1 MYKVSVIIP
10 IYNVEKYIERCIN
23 TLMNQ
28 SLDDV
33 EYIFINDA
41 STDKSIDILY
51 KVIKLFPSKEPYI
64 KVINHKKNR
73 GIAAARNSGFD
84 IASGE
89 YIICCD
95 SDDFVSP
102 DIYKKMYEIAKKD
115 DADIVYCDYY
125 GVFNKK
131 NIYYK
136 QCSENINENFLR
148 YILCG
153 NIHNGL
159 WNKLIKKEIWDKLD
173 FLFVEKVN
181 MWEDVSVLSRIAF
194 FCKKVSYI
202 PEALYYYN
210 QTNVNAYTKKWSNNS
225 VQNVISVISIVLDFY
240 KKYNI
245 PKEFIMFFILR
256 AKSLLIIHSSNGEK
270 ERIRN
275 IYSEANK
282 YIFKY
287 PDISFVDKINLW
299 CTLNSLEL
307 IPIFIKRIKELI
319 KNIIR

>member
-10 IYNVEKYIERCIN
+10 IYNVERYIERCIK

-28 SLDDV
+28 TLDDI
-33 EYIFINDA
+33 EYIFVNDV
-41 STDKSIDILY
+41 STDKSMDILY
-51 KVIKLFPSKEPYI
+51 KTIKLFPYKAPHI
-64 KVINHKKNR
+64 KIINHKKNR
-73 GIAAARNSGFD
+73 GLAAARNSGFE

-95 SDDFVSP
+95 SDDFVSL
-102 DIYKKMYEIAKKD
+102 DMYKKMYNIAKND

-125 GVFNKK
+125 GVFKK
-131 NIYYK
+131 KKIYYK
-136 QCSENINENFLR
+136 QCNNNINENFLR
-148 YILCG
+148 YTLCG

-210 QTNVNAYTKKWSNNS
+210 QTNLNAYTKKWSNIS
-225 VQNVISVISIVLDFY
+225 VENVISVMNIVLDFY
-240 KKYNI
+240 KKN
-245 PKEFIMFFILR
+245 KVQEELIMFFILR
-256 AKSLLIIHSSNGEK
+256 TKSLLIIHCSNGEK
-270 ERIRN
+270 DKIRN

-287 PDISFVDKINLW
+287 PGISFIDKINLW
-299 CTLNSLEL
+299 CILNSLEG
-307 IPIFIKRIKELI
+307 IPIFIKYIKELI